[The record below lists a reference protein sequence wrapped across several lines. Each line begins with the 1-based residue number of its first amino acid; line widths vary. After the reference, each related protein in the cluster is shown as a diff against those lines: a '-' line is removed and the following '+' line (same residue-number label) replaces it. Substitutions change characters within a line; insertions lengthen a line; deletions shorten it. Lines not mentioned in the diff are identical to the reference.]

1 MNFPQMILVQQT
13 FDRTTVKDIPGAV
26 AAELE
31 RIGVRSKVKSGQK
44 VAITAGSRG
53 IANIALVIKA
63 VADFMKGCGA
73 EPFIF
78 PAMGSH
84 AGATA
89 EGQKA
94 LLATYGIS
102 EKSMGCPILST
113 MEVDEIG
120 RNPDGLP
127 IFLDKYARTADHIVV
142 VNRVKPHTKFEGP
155 IESGLMK
162 MMAIG
167 MGKHHGADLY
177 HKACVQFTMN
187 RVIETVGL
195 VVMAKSPVLCGLA
208 LVENGYD
215 QTAIVRALLPEELFE
230 EEKKL
235 LLEARRRMARI
246 PFPDIDLLIIDE
258 MGKNISG
265 TGMDTNV
272 TGVNRDIL
280 GTFST
285 EPRTKRLFV
294 RDLTPESEGNAVG
307 IGLADFTTT
316 RLVKKIDRKKTYINC
331 ITGISPEKAAI
342 PMYFDGDRECVETA
356 INCLGMVKPEEVR
369 IVHIRNTLML
379 EKLSVSKAYQPE
391 IEKLPELKIIGQWQ
405 PLAFGPDQNLIS
417 PFSDQTGGQRH

>member
-1 MNFPQMILVQQT
+1 MNFPHMTMVQQT
-13 FDRTTVKDIPGAV
+13 FDRTVVEDIPATV

-31 RIGVRSKVKSGQK
+31 RIGARSKVKPGQK

-53 IANIALVIKA
+53 VANIATVTKA
-63 VADFMKGCGA
+63 VVDFMKDCGA

-84 AGATA
+84 AGGMA

-94 LLATYGIS
+94 LVGHYGIS
-102 EKSMGCPILST
+102 EQTMGCPILST
-113 MEVDEIG
+113 MEVEEIG

-162 MMAIG
+162 MIAIG
-167 MGKHHGADLY
+167 MGKYHVADLY
-177 HKACVQFTMN
+177 HNACVQFGMN

-195 VVMAKSPVLCGLA
+195 VVMEKSPVLCGLA

-215 QTAIVRALLPEELFE
+215 QTAIIRALLPGELFE

-235 LLEARRRMARI
+235 LLESRRRMARI
-246 PFPDIDLLIIDE
+246 PFSDIDLLIIDE

-265 TGMDTNV
+265 TGMDTNI

-280 GTFST
+280 GTFSS

-294 RDLTPESEGNAVG
+294 RDLTAVSEGNAVG
-307 IGLADFTTT
+307 IGLADVTTT
-316 RLVKKIDRKKTYINC
+316 RLVNKIDRKKTYI
-331 ITGISPEKAAI
+331 
-342 PMYFDGDRECVETA
+342 
-356 INCLGMVKPEEVR
+356 
-369 IVHIRNTLML
+369 
-379 EKLSVSKAYQPE
+379 KL
-391 IEKLPELKIIGQWQ
+391 
-405 PLAFGPDQNLIS
+405 
-417 PFSDQTGGQRH
+417 

>member
-1 MNFPQMILVQQT
+1 MNFPQMTLIKQT
-13 FDRTTVKDIPGAV
+13 FDRSRVEDIPATV

-31 RIGVRSKVKSGQK
+31 RIGVRSKVKPGQK

-53 IANIALVIKA
+53 IANVAVVTKA
-63 VADFMKGCGA
+63 VVDFMKGCGA

-84 AGATA
+84 AAAIA
-89 EGQKA
+89 EKQKD
-94 LLATYGIS
+94 LLGVYGIS
-102 EKSMGCPILST
+102 EESMGCPILST

-142 VNRVKPHTKFEGP
+142 INRVKPHTKFEGA

-167 MGKHHGADLY
+167 MGKRHGADLY
-177 HKACVQFTMN
+177 HKACIQFGMN

-195 VVMAKSPVLCGLA
+195 IVMDKCPVLCGLG

-215 QTAIVRALLPEELFE
+215 ETAIIRAVLPGDLVEE
-230 EEKKL
+230 EEKL
-235 LLEARRRMARI
+235 LLDARRLMARI
-246 PFPDIDLLIIDE
+246 PFSDIDLLIIDE

-280 GTFST
+280 GDFSS

-316 RLVKKIDRKKTYINC
+316 RLVNKIDKKKTYINC
-331 ITGISPEKAAI
+331 LTGISPEKAAI
-342 PMYFDGDRECVETA
+342 PMHFDSDRDCVTAA

-369 IVHIRNTLML
+369 IVHLRNTLAL
-379 EKLSVSKAYQPE
+379 EKLNVSKAYLPE
-391 IEKLPELKIIGQWQ
+391 IEKREDLEIIGQWQ
-405 PLAFGPDQNLIS
+405 TLAFGPDQNLIS
-417 PFSDQTGGQRH
+417 PF

>member
-1 MNFPQMILVQQT
+1 MNFPQMAVVQQT
-13 FDRTTVKDIPGAV
+13 FDRTVVEDIPATV

-31 RIGVRSKVKSGQK
+31 RIGVRSRVKPGQK

-53 IANIALVIKA
+53 VANIATVIKA
-63 VADFMKGCGA
+63 AVDFMKGCGA

-84 AGATA
+84 AGGTA
-89 EGQKA
+89 EGQKE
-94 LLATYGIS
+94 LLGHYGIS
-102 EKSMGCPILST
+102 EQSMGCPILST
-113 MEVDEIG
+113 MEVSEIG

-127 IFLDKYARTADHIVV
+127 IFLDKYALTADHIVV
-142 VNRVKPHTKFEGP
+142 VNRIKPHTKFEGP

-177 HKACVQFTMN
+177 HKACVQFGMN

-195 VVMAKSPVLCGLA
+195 VVMEKSPVLCGLA

-215 QTAIVRALLPEELFE
+215 QTAIIRALLPGELFE
-230 EEKKL
+230 EEKRL
-235 LLEARRRMARI
+235 LLESRRRMARI
-246 PFPDIDLLIIDE
+246 PFSDIDLLIIDE

-280 GTFST
+280 GTFSS

-307 IGLADFTTT
+307 IGLADFATT
-316 RLVKKIDRKKTYINC
+316 RLVNKIDRKKTYINC

-342 PMYFDGDRECVETA
+342 PIFFDTDKECVETA
-356 INCLGMVKPEEVR
+356 IHCLGMVKPEKLR
-369 IVHIRNTLML
+369 IIHIRNTLAL
-379 EKLSVSKAYQPE
+379 EKMSVSREYLPE
-391 IEKLPELKIIGQWQ
+391 IEKRSELKIVGQWH
-405 PLAFGPDQNLIS
+405 PLTFGPDQNLIS
-417 PFSDQTGGQRH
+417 PFSNHTGE